1 MNVLYEVYAAAP
13 LAHSLA
19 RSLVHTS
26 RVRETAERSARRQ
39 CTRTRGCSSAAD
51 GECARLQRV
60 VRSDRYLT
68 PTQGF
73 VSETQILKCQRGLG
87 STLSA
92 RPDLG
97 GANPLGVCLHTA
109 FLQMPTRR
117 RTIEC
122 GVPFSCDDRK

>member
-1 MNVLYEVYAAAP
+1 MCCVGATNEVYAAAP
-13 LAHSLA
+13 LA

-26 RVRETAERSARRQ
+26 RVRETAERSGRRQ
-39 CTRTRGCSSAAD
+39 CTRTRACSSAAD
-51 GECARLQRV
+51 GECTRLQRV
-60 VRSDRYLT
+60 VRSDEYLT
-68 PTQGF
+68 PTH

-109 FLQMPTRR
+109 LLQMPTRR

-122 GVPFSCDDRK
+122 GVPFSCDNRK